1 MPASTP
7 REALDLALRTGTV
20 LVSISLLSEMHD
32 VLTRKDFSRYVG
44 EEDVLRFMAVLMR
57 ETELVDVDVSL
68 SVCRD
73 PKDDKLLELAV
84 CGTASHLITG
94 DDDLLALHP
103 FREICIV
110 TPRSFLE
117 LGPSGHRT

>member
-103 FREICIV
+103 FREICHRYTKI
-110 TPRSFLE
+110 F
-117 LGPSGHRT
+117 SGVGTLRP